1 MKREGKFL
9 RRIAQCCL
17 LIGIVSSG
25 LTGCGSSSDRYAETT
40 EETKAYDYSEEV
52 AGDTGAY
59 ESGEMSEVSEAVTEE
74 NISSSAQIDTS
85 SSYNRKVIKTG
96 NMMIQT
102 KTFKETVDQIV
113 TALKAKKGYV
123 ENMDI
128 SGTSYYDSY
137 SSPQSA
143 TLTVRIPQTDF
154 DQFMNNGS
162 QFGNV
167 INLSCNTEDIT
178 SQYVDTKRHL
188 EVLETRYE
196 RLLELMKE
204 VDDYEDIF
212 KFEKEISE
220 VEYEIN
226 SYKGTLNNFDS
237 LVDMATI
244 VINIEEVREYTE
256 PPEEVITV
264 GDRIKVGIKESW
276 ESVLLFLTDLLVVAI
291 CFIPYLIILI
301 PIALVIYVIYRR
313 RKMKRIIRRKEE
325 KMRQKSIAATYK
337 QDHLTSTKTKE
348 NTENKDSTK
357 EKETTQQG
365 DSTQQ
370 EESVGEKTAL
380 ELAEKGEDNR
390 LEKQLNEM
398 NDTHKKLDRKGKS
411 ETNNHKK

>member
-1 MKREGKFL
+1 MRGRSQFL
-9 RRIAQCCL
+9 RRIVQGCL

-40 EETKAYDYSEEV
+40 EEAKAYDFSEEV

-59 ESGEMSEVSEAVTEE
+59 ESGEMSEVSEVATEE

-85 SSYNRKVIKTG
+85 SFYNRKVIKTG
-96 NMMIQT
+96 SMMIQT

-123 ENMDI
+123 ESMDI
-128 SGTSYYDSY
+128 SGTSYYESY

-143 TLTVRIPQTDF
+143 TLTVRIPQVDF

-188 EVLETRYE
+188 EVLETRYD

-204 VDDYEDIF
+204 VNDYEDIF

-276 ESVLLFLTDLLVVAI
+276 ESVLLFLTDLLVAAI

-301 PIALVIYVIYRR
+301 PIALVIYVIHRR
-313 RKMKRIIRRKEE
+313 RKAKRIIRREEE
-325 KMRQKSIAATYK
+325 KMCQKSIAATYK

-348 NTENKDSTK
+348 NTEKK
-357 EKETTQQG
+357 EKENTHQK
-365 DSTQQ
+365 
-370 EESVGEKTAL
+370 ESVGEKTDL

-398 NDTHKKLDRKGKS
+398 NDTHKKLD
-411 ETNNHKK
+411 

>member
-1 MKREGKFL
+1 MDINEWERGDKMRGRTQFL

-40 EETKAYDYSEEV
+40 EEAKSYDLSEEA

-59 ESGEMSEVSEAVTEE
+59 ESGEVSEVSEVATEE
-74 NISSSAQIDTS
+74 DISSSAQIDTS

-96 NMMIQT
+96 HMMIQT

-113 TALKAKKGYV
+113 TALKAKNGYV

-128 SGTSYYDSY
+128 SGPSYYDSY

-143 TLTVRIPQTDF
+143 SLTVRIPQEDF

-188 EVLETRYE
+188 EVLETRYD
-196 RLLELMKE
+196 RLIELMKE

-244 VINIEEVREYTE
+244 VINIEEVKEYTE

-276 ESVLLFLTDLLVVAI
+276 ESVLLFLTDLLVAAI

-301 PIALVIYVIYRR
+301 PIALVIYVIHKR
-313 RKMKRIIRRKEE
+313 RKAKKIIGRDEE
-325 KMRQKSIAATYK
+325 KMRPKSIAALYQ
-337 QDHLTSTKTKE
+337 QDHSTSAKQKGNSKKKE
-348 NTENKDSTK
+348 RASEKAKLESTEK
-357 EKETTQQG
+357 EK
-365 DSTQQ
+365 
-370 EESVGEKTAL
+370 
-380 ELAEKGEDNR
+380 DNR
-390 LEKQLNEM
+390 LEKQPNKM
-398 NDTHKKLDRKGKS
+398 NDTEEKLEREDKS
-411 ETNNHKK
+411 ETSNHEK